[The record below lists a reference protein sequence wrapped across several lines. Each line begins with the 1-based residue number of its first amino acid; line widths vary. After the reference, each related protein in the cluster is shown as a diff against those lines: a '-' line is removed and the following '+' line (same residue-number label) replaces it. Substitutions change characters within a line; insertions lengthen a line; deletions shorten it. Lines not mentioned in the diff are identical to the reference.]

1 VAGFE
6 FGCGEPVENVGARQ
20 MTEDNRLP
28 DHSRLVYGLIWGLV
42 LVVAIPLVLF
52 VIFAV
57 LFSDVMH

>member
-1 VAGFE
+1 
-6 FGCGEPVENVGARQ
+6 